1 MVHLAIYTRVCI
13 ADLTRRLQNLDSAVT
28 LGVMRRA
35 AEVPTADVYGY
46 YTCVDVRGHIQ
57 YTD

>member
-1 MVHLAIYTRVCI
+1 
-13 ADLTRRLQNLDSAVT
+13 
-28 LGVMRRA
+28 MRRA
-35 AEVPTADVYGY
+35 AELPTANVYGY